1 MVANLLFAPHA
12 FHLFQREG
20 EFLNHILTD
29 SGRRQEDDI
38 LPVMINGVVQFTV
51 GLEGERIEGV
61 SFKGFVLVV
70 KLGLMGGGEFSL

>member
-1 MVANLLFAPHA
+1 M
-12 FHLFQREG
+12 
-20 EFLNHILTD
+20 NHILPD

-70 KLGLMGGGEFSL
+70 KHGLMGG